1 MQRVFRLSL
10 IGMLGIASLTAC
22 GDKVPSGPTGGGG
35 VHSVTVTPPSANMN
49 VGDKVTFAAS
59 VDAEGSDRTVT
70 WSSSNTAVATVDA
83 TTGAATAVAAGTAS
97 IIAKANADPNV
108 QGAAVVTV
116 AAGVAPT
123 VTIGQINTTVCST
136 ITGTCSSVPA
146 TLNNVANQ
154 LDVTLNVDAGTAKLA
169 GVDLILNC
177 GKDTVV
183 ATQNLSSADL
193 APISAEDATAPVTLS
208 FNTAA
213 FNSLTGTP
221 AFKNGQCTIK
231 AAARLQNGTV
241 VASSTQQ
248 LTLNNVDFVSATL
261 TTTPAA
267 GQVASA
273 TDNKGLVWRAGAV
286 NVTVVPVFFSAGTT
300 ISSATVALVN
310 ADDSV
315 ATKVTPGSIPAGG
328 TVATQSNLTPTA
340 GVITAT
346 FPKDVS
352 AGGVDST
359 TVKFLSVRVTTVGST
374 GNPGPVLNPDTL
386 KNFIRLDNRPPNPAA
401 IVFKPNTQNTTSSSA
416 GGFIGA
422 NFDFTQAVVAVVGP
436 DTVSLNTL
444 DDNGVDNIKL
454 TTQSATGST
463 FTTFTTISSLGE
475 TASGISLKLR
485 VQVCDA
491 LGNCAN
497 AGSSTTPLALFGV
510 DLTPPSFS
518 TSGLS
523 DKKVFNMASTL
534 PSTITVTV
542 TDTSPTAGVTPSGGA
557 GLLVRI
563 QALKPSGTT
572 GSATTCVIPVS
583 TSACAADS
591 LITSTTFT
599 LPAAALVS
607 GEYTMTITAVDAA
620 GNKGTPVTIRYYID
634 LAAPTVTGGV
644 SVPASITA
652 GTSFTSTATDNM
664 DVAAGNGKLVY
675 TPATFFETGTA
686 TPTGVTFDNALTR
699 SAATTVTL
707 NTFYRGL
714 TTAAGTA
721 GSSPSTAGIRAID
734 AAGNLSAAQSVALP
748 ASNLSAPGTIPNTGA
763 TGITAF
769 TLTIDSAA
777 VAATHKVV
785 LTSTLTP
792 ADLVN
797 GGSPFNQVCFF
808 YAEPSG
814 AENNAAG
821 PDGAA
826 TGELIKIGCT
836 SALTTVVV
844 GGNRSLVYSFTWTVP
859 AALASTSLNIFMVG
873 NNANLDALISS
884 ATALTVN
891 AVPTP

>member
-10 IGMLGIASLTAC
+10 VGILGIASLTAC
-22 GDKVPSGPTGGGG
+22 GDKITETGGGNV
-35 VHSVTVTPPSANMN
+35 VHSVTVSPPSANMN

-59 VDAEGSDRTVT
+59 VDAEAGVTNRTVT

-83 TTGAATAVAAGTAS
+83 ATGAATAVAAGTAS
-97 IIAKANADPNV
+97 IIAKSVADPTV

-116 AAGVAPT
+116 AAGVPAT
-123 VTIGQINTTVCST
+123 VTLGQINTTVCST

-146 TLNNVANQ
+146 TLNNIANQ
-154 LDVTLNVDAGTAKLA
+154 LDVTLNVDAGTQKLA
-169 GVDLILNC
+169 GVDLIMNC
-177 GKDTVV
+177 GGADTVV
-183 ATQNLSSADL
+183 VSQNLASADL
-193 APISAEDATAPVTLS
+193 APLSAEEATAPVTLS

-213 FNSLTGTP
+213 FNPLTGLP
-221 AFKNGQCTIK
+221 AFKNGQCTLK
-231 AAARLQNGTV
+231 ARARLQNGTQ
-241 VASSTQQ
+241 VASSSQTI
-248 LTLNNVDFVSATL
+248 TLNNVDFVSATM
-261 TTTPAA
+261 TTTPAT

-286 NVTVVPVFFSAGTT
+286 NVTVVPVFFSAGT
-300 ISSATVALVN
+300 SVGSATVSLIN

-315 ATKVTPGSIPAGG
+315 ATKGAPGSVAAGG
-328 TVATQSNLTPTA
+328 TVATLSGLTPTA

-346 FPKDVS
+346 FPKDMS
-352 AGGVDST
+352 AAGVDST

-374 GNPGPVLNPDTL
+374 GNPGPILNPDTL
-386 KNFIRLDNRPPNPAA
+386 KNFIRLDNRPPNPAPV
-401 IVFKPNTQNTTSSSA
+401 VFLANTQNTS
-416 GGFIGA
+416 GGWIGA
-422 NFDFTQAVVAVVGP
+422 NFDFTKAIIAVVGP

-463 FTTFTTISSLGE
+463 FTTFTSIASLGE
-475 TASGISLKLR
+475 TASGSALKLR

-497 AGSSTTPLALFGV
+497 AGSSTTPLTLFGV

-518 TSGLS
+518 TSGIS

-534 PSTITVTV
+534 PSTITVAV
-542 TDTSPTAGVTPSGGA
+542 TDTSPTSGATPSGGA
-557 GLLVRI
+557 GVLVRL
-563 QALKPSGTT
+563 QALKPSGSSS
-572 GSATTCVIPVS
+572 SATTCVMPVNANG
-583 TSACAADS
+583 ACTADTLVS
-591 LITSTTFT
+591 PTFN
-599 LPAAALVS
+599 LPAGGLAS
-607 GEYTMTITAVDAA
+607 GEYTLTVTAVDAA

-634 LAAPTVTGGV
+634 LAAPVVSGGV
-644 SVPASITA
+644 SVPASITT
-652 GTSFTSTATDNM
+652 GTSFASNATDNM
-664 DVAAGNGKLVY
+664 DVAAGNGVLNYAAAK
-675 TPATFFETGTA
+675 FFETGTA

-699 SAATTVTL
+699 AAAITVTL

-714 TTAAGTA
+714 STAAGTA
-721 GSSPSTAGIRAID
+721 GTAPTTVGIRAID
-734 AAGNLSAAQSVALP
+734 AAGNLSASQAVALP
-748 ASNLSAPGTIPNTGA
+748 AANMSTPGTIPNTGA

-769 TLTIDSAA
+769 ALTIDSAT

-792 ADLVN
+792 VDPVN
-797 GGSPFNQVCFF
+797 GGTPFNQVCFY

-844 GGNRSLVYSFTWTVP
+844 GGNRTLVYSFTWTVP
-859 AALASTSLNIFMVG
+859 AALASTSLNIYMVG

-884 ATALTVN
+884 ATALTVG

>member
-1 MQRVFRLSL
+1 
-10 IGMLGIASLTAC
+10 
-22 GDKVPSGPTGGGG
+22 
-35 VHSVTVTPPSANMN
+35 
-49 VGDKVTFAAS
+49 
-59 VDAEGSDRTVT
+59 
-70 WSSSNTAVATVDA
+70 
-83 TTGAATAVAAGTAS
+83 
-97 IIAKANADPNV
+97 
-108 QGAAVVTV
+108 
-116 AAGVAPT
+116 
-123 VTIGQINTTVCST
+123 
-136 ITGTCSSVPA
+136 
-146 TLNNVANQ
+146 
-154 LDVTLNVDAGTAKLA
+154 
-169 GVDLILNC
+169 
-177 GKDTVV
+177 
-183 ATQNLSSADL
+183 
-193 APISAEDATAPVTLS
+193 
-208 FNTAA
+208 
-213 FNSLTGTP
+213 
-221 AFKNGQCTIK
+221 
-231 AAARLQNGTV
+231 
-241 VASSTQQ
+241 
-248 LTLNNVDFVSATL
+248 
-261 TTTPAA
+261 
-267 GQVASA
+267 
-273 TDNKGLVWRAGAV
+273 
-286 NVTVVPVFFSAGTT
+286 VFFSAGTT
-300 ISSATVALVN
+300 IASATVSLVN

-315 ATKVTPGSIPAGG
+315 ATKGAAGSIAAGG
-328 TVATQSNLTPTA
+328 TVATLSNLTPTA

-346 FPKDVS
+346 FPKDMS
-352 AGGVDST
+352 AAGVDST
-359 TVKFLSVRVTTVGST
+359 TVKFLSVRLTTVGST
-374 GNPGPVLNPDTL
+374 GNPGPILNPDTL
-386 KNFIRLDNRPPNPAA
+386 KNFIRLDNRPPNTTPV
-401 IVFKPNTQNTTSSSA
+401 VFVPNTQNTS
-416 GGFIGA
+416 GGWIGA
-422 NFDFTQAVVAVVGP
+422 NFDFTKAIVAVVGV

-454 TTQSATGST
+454 TTQSATGTT
-463 FTTFTTISSLGE
+463 FTTFTTIAGLGE
-475 TASGISLKLR
+475 TASGSTFKLR

-497 AGSSTTPLALFGV
+497 AGSSSTPLTLFGV
-510 DLTPPSFS
+510 DLTPPAFT

-534 PSTITVTV
+534 PSTITVAV

-557 GLLVRI
+557 GLLVRL

-572 GSATTCVIPVS
+572 SSATSCVIPVN
-583 TSACAADS
+583 TSAACSADS
-591 LITSTTFT
+591 LITSTTFN
-599 LPAAALVS
+599 LPAAGLAS
-607 GEYTMTITAVDAA
+607 GEYTLTITAIDAA

-652 GTSFTSTATDNM
+652 GTSFASTATDNM

-675 TPATFFETGTA
+675 TPATFYETGTA

-714 TTAAGTA
+714 STSAGTA
-721 GSSPSTAGIRAID
+721 GSSPTTVGIRAID
-734 AAGNLSAAQSVALP
+734 AAGNLATAQAGALP
-748 ASNLSAPGTIPNTGA
+748 ASNLSTPGTIPNSGA

-769 TLTIDSAA
+769 ALTIDSAA

-821 PDGAA
+821 IDGAA

-859 AALASTSLNIFMVG
+859 ATLASTSLNIYMVG
-873 NNANLDALISS
+873 NNANLDGLISA